1 MIKFDRLRPFPVIH
15 RLSAIISAVFWGVRV
30 CSSLS
35 DFDAVRA
42 SSFLLC
48 ECLPTPPRL
57 DRTHKPNNEPPRISP
72 HRLKAAG
79 AIRIKFVF
87 QIVKDQLSSSGVR
100 FKNPGNSSHCQEA
113 RSTNVVHLRE
123 MTTTLISREL
133 HDFLHRQNNDIKL

>member
-15 RLSAIISAVFWGVRV
+15 SVSAIFSAIFWGVRV

-87 QIVKDQLSSSGVR
+87 QIVKDQLSSSGCGVR
-100 FKNPGNSSHCQEA
+100 KFQRAGNPRFFLNF
-113 RSTNVVHLRE
+113 STYYLHK
-123 MTTTLISREL
+123 TTLSPLRRRP
-133 HDFLHRQNNDIKL
+133 FQSTTRAVN